1 MKKNIIPILA
11 ILVAVL
17 PFLGFPSSFKAPVF
31 FLLGASIAFLSFR
44 EHHHKRKT
52 ATVRRIRRA
61 KEVVT
66 VHVNNTLE
74 KQSGGSLTI
83 TNLVEPDDKK

>member
-1 MKKNIIPILA
+1 MKKNLISILA
-11 ILVAVL
+11 ILVAIL

-44 EHHHKRKT
+44 EHHHKRKH
-52 ATVRRIRRA
+52 TVRRIRRA

-66 VHVNNTLE
+66 VPVNKIPE
-74 KQSGGSLTI
+74 KQDDEPLTI
-83 TNLVEPDDKK
+83 TNLVEPNEKK